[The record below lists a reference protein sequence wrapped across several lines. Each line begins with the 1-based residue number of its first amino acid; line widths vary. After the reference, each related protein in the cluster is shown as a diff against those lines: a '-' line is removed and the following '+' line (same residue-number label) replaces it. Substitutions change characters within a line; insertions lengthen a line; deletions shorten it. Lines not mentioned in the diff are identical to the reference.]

1 MAAISQIVPN
11 LLGGVSQQPDPLKLP
26 GQVKEAE
33 NVLLDPT
40 FGCRKR
46 PPTQF
51 VGELATNVPAGA
63 KWFNIFRNGTE
74 RYVSAIYTSGG
85 SASIRVWD
93 ADTGVEQ
100 TVNIASD
107 AYEYL
112 TAANPRNIQHLT
124 INDYTLLCNT
134 EKNVSMDSAS
144 DDEADPEA
152 LIVVNQVAYNTQYSV
167 DFLKDGQAAV
177 QQKIYRATKLA
188 VRPGSFDR
196 GDGGNCQKAGS
207 TNYIES
213 NAAQTKTGLAFN
225 ITVSCQPTLITD
237 VDEGDFFQIGRAH
250 V

>member
-63 KWFNIFRNGTE
+63 KWFNIFRNGTK

-85 SASIRVWD
+85 STSIRVWD
-93 ADTGVEQ
+93 ADTGAEQ

-112 TAANPRNIQHLT
+112 SAANPKKYPT
-124 INDYTLLCNT
+124 
-134 EKNVSMDSAS
+134 
-144 DDEADPEA
+144 P
-152 LIVVNQVAYNTQYSV
+152 YN
-167 DFLKDGQAAV
+167 
-177 QQKIYRATKLA
+177 
-188 VRPGSFDR
+188 
-196 GDGGNCQKAGS
+196 
-207 TNYIES
+207 
-213 NAAQTKTGLAFN
+213 
-225 ITVSCQPTLITD
+225 
-237 VDEGDFFQIGRAH
+237 
-250 V
+250 